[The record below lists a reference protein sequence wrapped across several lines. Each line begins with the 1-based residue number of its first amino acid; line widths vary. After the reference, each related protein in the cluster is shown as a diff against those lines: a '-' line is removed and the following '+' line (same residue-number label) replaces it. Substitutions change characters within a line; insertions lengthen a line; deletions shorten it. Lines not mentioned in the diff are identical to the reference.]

1 MNLILYFPFTSSGIS
16 FHLQS
21 NRNYLLIG
29 TVKEISWYGNL
40 VSHYLVKN
48 VYILRIMNVTNTS
61 KISTCQSSIFILLKQ
76 NSLYYS
82 CSSIWQKQEEGGRKG
97 RSEEI
102 KKERA
107 QGYIE
112 HKRGLHSFSLT
123 SAQPEVE
130 PPVSILN

>member
-1 MNLILYFPFTSSGIS
+1 MGV
-16 FHLQS
+16 
-21 NRNYLLIG
+21 R
-29 TVKEISWYGNL
+29 
-40 VSHYLVKN
+40 
-48 VYILRIMNVTNTS
+48 
-61 KISTCQSSIFILLKQ
+61 
-76 NSLYYS
+76 
-82 CSSIWQKQEEGGRKG
+82 GRKG

-130 PPVSILN
+130 PPVSLLNCRINLCGNKRGGGNEALIHTKGRKYINIYMYVYVCACVYIYIYIYIHTYIHIHLLYS

>member
-1 MNLILYFPFTSSGIS
+1 MGV
-16 FHLQS
+16 
-21 NRNYLLIG
+21 R
-29 TVKEISWYGNL
+29 
-40 VSHYLVKN
+40 
-48 VYILRIMNVTNTS
+48 
-61 KISTCQSSIFILLKQ
+61 
-76 NSLYYS
+76 
-82 CSSIWQKQEEGGRKG
+82 GRKG

-130 PPVSILN
+130 PPVSLLLQLVFPGYQ

>member
-1 MNLILYFPFTSSGIS
+1 MGV
-16 FHLQS
+16 
-21 NRNYLLIG
+21 R
-29 TVKEISWYGNL
+29 
-40 VSHYLVKN
+40 
-48 VYILRIMNVTNTS
+48 
-61 KISTCQSSIFILLKQ
+61 
-76 NSLYYS
+76 
-82 CSSIWQKQEEGGRKG
+82 GRKG

-130 PPVSILN
+130 PPVSLLNCRINSCGNKRGGRKEALIHTKGRNEYIYKEIMP